1 MLLYKL
7 YYLTH
12 TDCLSLSLSI
22 THTQILLPFY
32 IVLSFPIKMSDFFG
46 GHLWHNLW
54 EKQNKTHSKDHLAWF
69 SKLQCLTYF
78 LKKLFFLFRRNICLK
93 QLSCPSLHEYGRAQ
107 SQFQHFTESLL
118 PRMGGDSKGMGLLLT
133 SVSHPAPSSPQNHV
147 RFSLKLSQDS
157 APHLFFS
164 FFKTWPVSGCNEG

>member
-12 TDCLSLSLSI
+12 TDCLSLSLIHTLSHTHKSCFLSI
-22 THTQILLPFY
+22 MCSVSPSRCQISLEV
-32 IVLSFPIKMSDFFG
+32 IFG
-46 GHLWHNLW
+46 TIY
-54 EKQNKTHSKDHLAWF
+54 EKNKTHSEDHLAWF

-78 LKKLFFLFRRNICLK
+78 LKKLFFLFPRNICLK
-93 QLSCPSLHEYGRAQ
+93 QLSCPSVHEYGRAQ

-118 PRMGGDSKGMGLLLT
+118 PRMGGDSKGMGLHLT

-157 APHLFFS
+157 GPRLFFLL
-164 FFKTWPVSGCNEG
+164 